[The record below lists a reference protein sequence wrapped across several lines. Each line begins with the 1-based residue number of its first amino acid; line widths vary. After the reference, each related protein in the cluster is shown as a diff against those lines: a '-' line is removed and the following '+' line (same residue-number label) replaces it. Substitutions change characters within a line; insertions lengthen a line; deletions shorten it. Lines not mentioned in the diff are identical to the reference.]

1 MTLFTLG
8 PVQTHQSVRVAMAQD
23 IAPWNYRFRNL
34 LVRVQEKILKIA
46 NGNSAHVALPFP
58 APGHFVNEATI
69 RSLTKIDGKI
79 LIPVTDCEKSYT
91 NRLAKIARES
101 KRQVVPL
108 LVKDTSSVTAEL
120 VYTALEKDREI
131 KHVAIVY
138 SETGS
143 GIVNDI
149 KSIGEAVRLN
159 NCRMIVDAVSAF
171 GALPFDFE
179 QHPEC
184 DAITFTSGKC
194 LEGMPGLGFV
204 IARKD
209 AIKLNQGQAES
220 QSMDLADVLN
230 YYETVGPGYFRF
242 TPPAQVIAA
251 LDVALT
257 RLEQEGGP
265 KARLR
270 RYRNNAD
277 IIYNRLSDIGL
288 TPYLKQAE
296 QGPIVVN
303 AHWPS
308 ASFDFYGFITELIK
322 KDIVISGFYTTQSP
336 TIRIG
341 AIGAIGEVEV
351 GHALLEIE
359 KALHLK

>member
-8 PVQTHQSVRVAMAQD
+8 PVQTHHSVRVAMAQD

-34 LVRVQEKILKIA
+34 LIRVQEKILKIS

-58 APGHFVNEATI
+58 ASGHFINEAAI
-69 RSLTKIDGKI
+69 RSLTKINGKI
-79 LIPVTDCEKSYT
+79 LIPVTNCDKSYT
-91 NRLAKIARES
+91 NRLAKLARES

-108 LVKDTSSVTAEL
+108 FVKDTNSVVPEDI
-120 VYTALEKDREI
+120 YTALEKDKEI

-138 SETGS
+138 NETGN
-143 GIVNDI
+143 GTVNDI
-149 KSIGEAVRLN
+149 ESIGEAVRLN
-159 NCRMIVDAVSAF
+159 NCRMIIDAVSAF

-179 QHPEC
+179 KHPEC

-204 IARKD
+204 VARKD

-230 YYETVGPGYFRF
+230 YYENVGPGYFRF

-251 LDVALT
+251 LDVALV
-257 RLEQEGGP
+257 RLDQEGGP
-265 KARLR
+265 AARLR

-277 IIYNRLSDIGL
+277 IIYNGLSDIGL
-288 TPYLKQAE
+288 IPYLNRSE
-296 QGPIVVN
+296 QGPVVVN
-303 AHWPS
+303 VHWPNS
-308 ASFDFYGFITELIK
+308 SFDFYGFITELLK
-322 KDIVISGFYTTQSP
+322 KDIIISGFYTTQLP

-341 AIGAIGEVEV
+341 AIGAIEESEIKN
-351 GHALLEIE
+351 ALLEIE
-359 KALHLK
+359 KILYSK